1 MSFHLTTDEDIIK
14 AITGTSESRERV
26 LRYIFH
32 QSDWKVSV
40 VSFVVLNAGTEEDGE
55 DVFQETLILFDQN
68 LRLNRFE
75 GKSGLK
81 TYFLSIAK
89 RRWWKLFNQRRIQ
102 STIPASYE
110 FETGADQ
117 EVEMINEEQKHYLS
131 QALGQI
137 GSRCKQILQLYQLD
151 YSMEEIAK
159 AVSLS
164 SATMAKKEAYRCR
177 MRLRE
182 FLENNSGWIELIK

>member
-1 MSFHLTTDEDIIK
+1 MSSHLTTDEDIIK

-32 QSDWKVSV
+32 QGDWKVSV
-40 VSFVVLNAGTEEDGE
+40 VSFVMQNAGTEQDGE
-55 DVFQETLILFDQN
+55 DVFQEALILFDQN
-68 LRLNRFE
+68 IRLNRFE

-89 RRWWKLFNQRRIQ
+89 RRWWKLFNQRRLQ
-102 STIPASYE
+102 PAIPASYE

-117 EVEMINEEQKHYLS
+117 EAELINEEQKHYLS
-131 QALGQI
+131 QALGEI

-151 YSMEEIAK
+151 YSMEDIAR

-177 MRLRE
+177 LRLRE
-182 FLENNSGWIELIK
+182 FLENNPEWMELIK